1 VFVLMV
7 TQIQGVR
14 GGEGVG
20 DPATAETEKKVVAEL
35 GVVRVVAPG
44 DGLASATFSVKVRV
58 RGLEGFIGGGCRG
71 GRGGG
76 GRGVEGVE
84 EDSDE
89 GRKLRWRKKKGGA

>member
-1 VFVLMV
+1 MV

-76 GRGVEGVE
+76 ASRVWRRILMKEENCGGGRRKE
-84 EDSDE
+84 EHN
-89 GRKLRWRKKKGGA
+89 RRR